1 MEAVLARFGVTPSAL
16 EQITIGGVN
25 EHWHVF
31 TADERYVLRRYY
43 QRNAHVDV
51 GYEHAVLAHAAR
63 AGWPVAVPLPS
74 VDGETVVQW
83 NGGRYSLF
91 PYLHGA
97 PGQYGDH
104 DLLREKGRLLARLHQ
119 DLASLPSRGQRAG
132 FARINDLDLFVRAD
146 GWADLE
152 DLLRWYEEVDGDVSS
167 AVRRQCIE
175 SREELARLGYHS
187 LPDTVIHFEFVQNSL
202 LFTDSTLTGLLDF
215 DFTHR
220 DARVVD
226 IGRSIALDCRQRT
239 GGLNVESV
247 RAFLDGYAQE
257 SPLSEIEQR
266 LIVPAIRATMLWN
279 AVLPLSIGARTGNS
293 AMFKSATY
301 TATVEL
307 AALAVQR
314 QQIEGADPW

>member
-25 EHWHVF
+25 EHWHVY
-31 TADERYVLRRYY
+31 TADGRYVLRRYY

-63 AGWPVAVPLPS
+63 TGWPVAVPLSS
-74 VDGETVVQW
+74 VDGETVVHSD
-83 NGGRYSLF
+83 GGRYSLF
-91 PYLHGA
+91 PYLHGT
-97 PGQYGDH
+97 PGQYGNH
-104 DLLREKGRLLARLHQ
+104 DLLRVKGRLLARLHQ
-119 DLASLPSRGQRAG
+119 DLASLPSRSQRAG

-152 DLLRWYEEVDGDVSS
+152 DLLRWYEEADEAVSS
-167 AVRRQCIE
+167 AIRRQCIE
-175 SREELARLGYHS
+175 SREELARLGYRS

-202 LFTDSTLTGLLDF
+202 LFTDGTLTGLLDF

-226 IGRSIALDCRQRT
+226 IGRSIALDCRQRAS
-239 GGLNVESV
+239 GLNVESV
-247 RAFLDGYAQE
+247 QAFLEGYTQE
-257 SPLSEIEQR
+257 SPLNEMERR
-266 LIVPAIRATMLWN
+266 LIVPAVRAAMLWN
-279 AVLPLSIGARTGNS
+279 TVLPLSIGARTGNS
-293 AMFKSATY
+293 AMLKSAAY

-314 QQIEGADPW
+314 QQIEGAVPW